1 MLAQDHDPA
10 FEKTGR
16 EDFTAAGE
24 ILMASGV
31 TFRHFSARLDLEPP
45 LFANLER
52 TWLQHSAPPCA
63 SMRSLT
69 H

>member
-45 LFANLER
+45 LFANLEQPGYTVPLHVHR
-52 TWLQHSAPPCA
+52 CA
-63 SMRSLT
+63 V
-69 H
+69 